1 MDPIRQIM
9 YHPLNVVGETKRW
22 CTVCRNDA
30 QGALALRGQ
39 QASLRLWIRPSLWM
53 TTPLDLNP
61 DVSSLIVEAFMREG
75 DALAIRRFALV
86 SRACAASVSSTLQAT
101 CDKLRRFATRVAQA
115 ERGVHVCCGYE
126 RREEDDDQHWWAAA
140 EPGSPWPEEEED
152 IERHMD
158 NDNDD
163 LYDNEHDPVDKMEA
177 LRNEFRDL
185 MKSVGIPEHRRN
197 KLMWM
202 AKITRFHDN
211 RSLLGHLS
219 DGCELCGYIDVNM
232 QDNAFG
238 PVALFAC
245 RVCRSK
251 GGVELSLRAVKGDGT
266 HRVRHFVTT
275 VEPRETEGNNY
286 ARALLSKHAAQ
297 RRRMLTKRPHMLGPT
312 NLSKRVHV
320 IDSNA
325 SLIACYDQS
334 KWANG
339 YAPWQ
344 MVLWHRLPATLPQEF
359 TFSAMMGVRD
369 SDLVREEALRDA
381 QRRTAVRRR
390 GSGRRSLLAKLFK
403 EHAQARENVWMVCR
417 KGTFE
422 GWVHAIGL
430 CTTARAFDA
439 RWMFRTEQ
447 TGLTSNDW
455 RMAAYRLLDLDR
467 DALDAAVRRVSAV
480 AHVLRVVGGVG
491 QSHNASTRHV
501 LLQLLGNFPLEFLE
515 GPVASI
521 AGLAHTLLNATL
533 SLSMDKDTTGLVTM
547 RIRYFLEGPFMGKTL
562 SLQSHFSGFTVSK
575 VLKVI
580 GRSCNERE
588 LTHAM
593 LEELER
599 RANSEAC
606 LGSPSWERV
615 RAVIYGLP
623 ACWPLWITDEASASH
638 AKWLAYSNPNQ
649 GTA

>member
-9 YHPLNVVGETKRW
+9 YHPLNVVQKPKRW

-39 QASLRLWIRPSLWM
+39 QAPLRLWIRPSLWM

-75 DALAIRRFALV
+75 DALSIRRFALV
-86 SRACAASVSSTLQAT
+86 SRACAASVSATLHAT
-101 CDKLRRFATRVAQA
+101 CAKLRRLSARVAQA
-115 ERGVHVCCGYE
+115 QRSLFLCCDSE
-126 RREEDDDQHWWAAA
+126 RREEEQHQPWSGLDAH
-140 EPGSPWPEEEED
+140 GSPWPEEEQD
-152 IERHMD
+152 LERPLGDADDHDYDAVARMD
-158 NDNDD
+158 
-163 LYDNEHDPVDKMEA
+163 A
-177 LRNEFRDL
+177 LRNEFRDF
-185 MKSVGIPEHRRN
+185 MKRVGIPGCRRGY
-197 KLMWM
+197 L
-202 AKITRFHDN
+202 AAYPQTTQFHDN

-219 DGCELCGYIDVNM
+219 DGCELCGYIDAYM
-232 QDNAFG
+232 QDSACG
-238 PVALFAC
+238 PVMLFAC
-245 RVCRSK
+245 RRCRSK
-251 GGVELSLRAVKGDGT
+251 GGVELSLRAVKGDGA
-266 HRVRHFVTT
+266 HRARHFVAT
-275 VEPRETEGNNY
+275 VEARETEANNY

-297 RRRMLTKRPHMLGPT
+297 RRRMVTKRPHMLGPT
-312 NLSKRVHV
+312 NISKRVHV

-334 KWANG
+334 RWSNG
-339 YAPWQ
+339 YAPWT

-381 QRRTAVRRR
+381 QRRTSVRRR
-390 GSGRRSLLAKLFK
+390 GAGRRSLLAKLFK
-403 EHAQARENVWMVCR
+403 EHAQARKNVWMVAR
-417 KGTFE
+417 KGTFA
-422 GWVHAIGL
+422 GWVHAIDL
-430 CTTARAFDA
+430 CTTARAFEA
-439 RWMFRTEQ
+439 RWMFRTDQ
-447 TGLTSNDW
+447 SGLSSNDW

-491 QSHNASTRHV
+491 QSHNPSTRHV

-521 AGLAHTLLNATL
+521 AALAHMLLNAPL
-533 SLSMDKDTTGLVTM
+533 SLSMDKETSGLVTI
-547 RIRYFLEGPFMGKTL
+547 RIRYFLDGPFMGKTL

-575 VLKVI
+575 VLKVL
-580 GRSCNERE
+580 GRSGNERE
-588 LTHAM
+588 LTHVMVA
-593 LEELER
+593 ELER
-599 RANSEAC
+599 RANSEDC
-606 LGSPSWERV
+606 LSSPSWKKT

-623 ACWPLWITDEASASH
+623 ACWPLWITDGAEAEAAH
-638 AKWLAYSNPNQ
+638 AKWLAYPNPNQ